1 MTKNK
6 KVVPASLTENQKL
19 VLKKAILAE
28 YPNVRGFE
36 DELDFLIE
44 QYSKDKNYVEKLMKS
59 ADANK
64 QFEEDIEAQAGLIK
78 NISKG
83 DKEYDELLERFEKAK
98 QEEILR
104 LEKIREQEEKEK
116 AENKTSIKVIS

>member
-6 KVVPASLTENQKL
+6 KIVPASLTENQKL

-116 AENKTSIKVIS
+116 AENKTSINVIS